1 MKERFT
7 FDESHNDD
15 VTKLEFHPDIPTLL
29 LAGSLDGIL
38 CIYDLAKENEEEAIE
53 TSIYI

>member
-7 FDESHNDD
+7 FADSHADE
-15 VTKLEFHPDIPTLL
+15 VTKLEFHPDFTTLL

-38 CIYDLAKENEEEAIE
+38 CLFDLAKENEEDAIE
-53 TSIYI
+53 ASF